1 MSANLET
8 NESLQWTVE
17 YHLTEF
23 TLSKKSPVL
32 GILSQINMGVHTVI
46 DG

>member
-32 GILSQINMGVHTVI
+32 GISQTNMGVHTVI